1 MRNRAINLLSGVVA
15 ISLMAGSFAACAK
28 KSEKED
34 TTEKTEITSAVIE
47 DTSTETSEKKPGS
60 TILLPGATTSDQKDT
75 STSESEETTLEP
87 TDETTPTPTPT
98 PEPKET
104 TPEPEPETSATPT
117 PESEPE
123 SELESE
129 SESEPENADH
139 YAIIKCSVCVDCK
152 IIHRYP
158 DEDHPHGDVTLGFH
172 RYDDYEYKCKLND
185 GAEYHSDNADDYDYK
200 SVFSSH
206 KEEFFERCHADYD
219 DKTSSPLE
227 TYDIHLI
234 EPEIVE
240 FCD

>member
-28 KSEKED
+28 KSEKEG
-34 TTEKTEITSAVIE
+34 TTEKTEITTEVTE

-60 TILLPGATTSDQKDT
+60 TIPLPGATTSEQKDT

-123 SELESE
+123 SE
-129 SESEPENADH
+129 SEPENADH
-139 YAIIKCSVCVDCK
+139 YAIIKCGVCVDFK
-152 IIHRYP
+152 IIRRYP
-158 DEDHPHGDVTLGFH
+158 DEEHPHGDVTLSLH

-185 GAEYHSDNADDYDYK
+185 GAEYHSANADDYDYR
-200 SVFSSH
+200 SVFLSH
-206 KEEFFERCHADYD
+206 KEEYFERCHADCD
-219 DKTSSPLE
+219 DKISSPIE
-227 TYDIHLI
+227 TYDIHLV